1 MQWSLKVCKRT
12 PRHSVKLTCKQKQ
25 TQHWISL
32 KNPENRNYLRTKSKN
47 IMEGVRRKDFDKKT
61 VTMKIDPESGI
72 IPDNP
77 ETMPEE
83 MEEPVLSCPQCFLVC
98 ETQALIEI
106 HLR

>member
-1 MQWSLKVCKRT
+1 
-12 PRHSVKLTCKQKQ
+12 
-25 TQHWISL
+25 
-32 KNPENRNYLRTKSKN
+32 
-47 IMEGVRRKDFDKKT
+47 MEGVRRKDFDKKS